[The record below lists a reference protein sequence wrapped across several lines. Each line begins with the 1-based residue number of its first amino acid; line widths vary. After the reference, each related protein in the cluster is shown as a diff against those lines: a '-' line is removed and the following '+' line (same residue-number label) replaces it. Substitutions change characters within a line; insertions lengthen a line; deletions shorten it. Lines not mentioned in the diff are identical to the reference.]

1 MGKEKQTE
9 KGKEKMNKFARDG
22 YSLKKHLLKEWIYAH
37 GHTQPYVARRIG
49 VSAEEFKRKLRAR
62 ERFTRDQ
69 IERLVYLMGAEAAFR
84 IIFFPSFRDRRRVW
98 QEVFGDEKGGD
109 ND

>member
-9 KGKEKMNKFARDG
+9 KDKEVINSLARDG

-37 GHTQPYVARRIG
+37 GYTQPYVARRIG

-62 ERFTRDQ
+62 EHFARDQ

-84 IIFFPSFRDRRRVW
+84 VLYFPTKKIRRKVW
-98 QEVFGDEKGGD
+98 GEVFDQPSDKQ
-109 ND
+109 

>member
-9 KGKEKMNKFARDG
+9 KETMNDLARDG

-49 VSAEEFKRKLRAR
+49 ISAEEFKRKLRAR
-62 ERFTRDQ
+62 EHFTRDQ

-84 IIFFPSFRDRRRVW
+84 IIFFPSYRERRRVW
-98 QEVFGDEKGGD
+98 EEVFGDKAKGGD
-109 ND
+109 RD